1 MPCEECE
8 NGLYKWGETGE
19 CQYETLEDCQL
30 ANQGEYLEETLK
42 PKYNHE
48 EDVEYTLNF
57 TEEQMKEL
65 HSNGELIVHVED
77 GDREMVIKFTYGH
90 EEKRQ
95 EHEEEEEYYAKSRL
109 NSTAYD
115 YATTLIREDKID
127 KDSDWSFSTEEENA
141 LLGEDGDD
149 WDNYAKWFLLEDE
162 DANEETKERYKFP
175 FGKDGKIYRKALT
188 AIRQRAAQFN
198 YDDVF
203 EAAGKLID
211 MIDEEKAL
219 AMDCSVLT
227 ASMLDEELDEYI
239 NKIADSIKKLNG

>member
-8 NGLYKWGETGE
+8 DGKYKWGRTGE

-30 ANQGEYLEETLK
+30 ANQGEYLEETFK

-48 EDVEYTLNF
+48 EEVDYTMKF
-57 TEEQMKEL
+57 TQDQMEEL
-65 HSNGELIVHVED
+65 HTNGEVIVHLEED
-77 GDREMVIKFTYGH
+77 GKEMVIKFTYDK
-90 EEKRQ
+90 EKR
-95 EHEEEEEYYAKSRL
+95 EEESEEEEVYAKSRL
-109 NSTAYD
+109 NSKGYD
-115 YATTLIREDKID
+115 YATTLIKEDKVD
-127 KDSDWSFSTEEENA
+127 RDSDWSFSSEEENA

-162 DANEETKERYKFP
+162 DANEETKGRYKFP

-188 AIRQRAAQFN
+188 AIRQRAAQFD
-198 YDDVF
+198 YVDVF

-219 AMDCSVLT
+219 AMDYSALT
-227 ASMLDEELDEYI
+227 AAMLDEELDEYI
-239 NKIADSIKKLNG
+239 NKIADSIKRL